1 MKLTLPILQSFW
13 KSLWHPPPLFEKLV
27 KKILN
32 MVGWGLGGQSPV
44 FPESLFLIPK
54 FVLGGPRWKSKEI
67 QTSRLFCV
75 NFKLVL
81 CQSYINF
88 MQTASSLPN
97 IHLGQK
103 GLKLCHAVEGL
114 FQYNTNS
121 WSVNHAPLMYFLLP
135 HKSGELNLIIWLIS

>member
-1 MKLTLPILQSFW
+1 MGGDIALRDFPKTQCNGYGPLKVAIFSGTFPVETMSKFSWNINKSTLQ
-13 KSLWHPPPLFEKLV
+13 
-27 KKILN
+27 
-32 MVGWGLGGQSPV
+32 
-44 FPESLFLIPK
+44 ES
-54 FVLGGPRWKSKEI
+54 
-67 QTSRLFCV
+67 FCV
-75 NFKLVL
+75 NFKLIL

-121 WSVNHAPLMYFLLP
+121 WTVNHAPLMYFPLP
-135 HKSGELNLIIWLIS
+135 HKSG